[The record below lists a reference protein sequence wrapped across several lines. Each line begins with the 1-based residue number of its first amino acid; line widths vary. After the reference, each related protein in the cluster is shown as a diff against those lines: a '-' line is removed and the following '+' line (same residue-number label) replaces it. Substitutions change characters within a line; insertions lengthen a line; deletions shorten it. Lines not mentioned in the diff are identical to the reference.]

1 MTLPQVATAVQRR
14 SSVMRGS
21 QEPTDRT
28 SSRSC
33 SVRRSRLGGPLP
45 LSCPGGSRVEPDGE
59 VRAPTLDGQRMEP
72 RCRRNGRVIQV
83 SIDQPPDA
91 LLQWVVDSGA
101 ASSIVRIAPMSQSGE
116 GGPWWLS
123 AVVGGREA
131 ALVLKA
137 EQPEDAAR
145 QRFATAGA
153 ALEVAATV
161 DVPAPRLIALD
172 VDAACGWHV
181 LLTTAL
187 PGSSSIAADI
197 TSARLRTLG
206 SEAAR
211 FHLVAGT
218 PSTDLPV
225 RSRSLEG
232 YDLNAGTTTTAST
245 PLLERAREVLADV
258 SLQREEP
265 FGFVHGDFWQGNTLW
280 DGDRYTGA
288 VDWDFAGFGPAGI
301 DLGSLRADVV
311 VLHGGEAGD
320 EVLAG
325 WEATAGRPAPN
336 LAWWDLVAGVSTPE
350 DMGGWLPNFHAQ
362 GRTDLDLAVI
372 TRRRDEFVRQAL
384 HRLTQAS

>member
-1 MTLPQVATAVQRR
+1 
-14 SSVMRGS
+14 
-21 QEPTDRT
+21 
-28 SSRSC
+28 
-33 SVRRSRLGGPLP
+33 
-45 LSCPGGSRVEPDGE
+45 
-59 VRAPTLDGQRMEP
+59 
-72 RCRRNGRVIQV
+72 VIQA
-83 SIDQPPDA
+83 SADQPPDA
-91 LLQWVVDSGA
+91 LLRWVVDSAA
-101 ASSIVRIAPMSQSGE
+101 ASSIGRIAPMSQSGE

-137 EQPEDAAR
+137 EQSDDTAR

-153 ALEVAATV
+153 ALEVAATQ
-161 DVPAPRLIALD
+161 DVPALRLIALD
-172 VDAACGWHV
+172 VDAACGWHA

-187 PGSSSIAADI
+187 PGSSTIAAGI
-197 TSARLRTLG
+197 TSARLRALG
-206 SEAAR
+206 REAAR
-211 FHLVAGT
+211 LHLVAAT
-218 PSTDLPV
+218 PTTELPV

-232 YDLNAGTTTTAST
+232 YDLNAGTTPTAST
-245 PLLERAREVLADV
+245 SLLEQARQVLADV
-258 SLQREEP
+258 PPQREEP

-325 WEATAGRPAPN
+325 WEATVGRHAPN

-372 TRRRDEFVRQAL
+372 TRRRDEFIKQAL
-384 HRLTQAS
+384 HRLTEAR

>member
-1 MTLPQVATAVQRR
+1 VASGSNLDVREER
-14 SSVMRGS
+14 VMIKASTG
-21 QEPTDRT
+21 
-28 SSRSC
+28 
-33 SVRRSRLGGPLP
+33 
-45 LSCPGGSRVEPDGE
+45 
-59 VRAPTLDGQRMEP
+59 
-72 RCRRNGRVIQV
+72 
-83 SIDQPPDA
+83 QPPDA
-91 LLQWVVDSGA
+91 LLEWVVDSRA
-101 ASSIVRIAPMSQSGE
+101 ASTIVRTAPVSQSGE

-123 AVVGGREA
+123 AVVEGRET

-137 EQPEDAAR
+137 EQPDDAAR
-145 QRFATAGA
+145 QRLATAGA
-153 ALEVAATV
+153 ALEVAAAN
-161 DVPAPRLIALD
+161 DIAAPRLVALD
-172 VDAACGWHV
+172 VEAACGWHA

-187 PGSSSIAADI
+187 PGSSSIAAGI
-197 TSARLRTLG
+197 TSARLRALG

-211 FHLVAGT
+211 LHLVAGT
-218 PSTDLPV
+218 PTTELPV

-232 YDLNAGTTTTAST
+232 YDLNAGTTATAST
-245 PLLERAREVLADV
+245 PLLDEARQVLADV
-258 SLQREEP
+258 SLPHEEP

-311 VLHGGEAGD
+311 VLHGAEAGD

-325 WEATAGRPAPN
+325 WEATVGRPAPN

-372 TRRRDEFVRQAL
+372 TRRRDEFVKQGL
-384 HRLTQAS
+384 HRLTRAS